1 MFGCSLITD
10 RSLVGILVISS
21 MLIVICSGTRN
32 FRAPR
37 EQKTGN
43 VDADGVPSLKPIN
56 DRLVSHVSRF
66 KGLRDDLHK
75 LQHSKEKMEPLAYL
89 KEMMRVMDALQSM
102 GKEWKDI
109 EDLQKKGPN
118 EEFISLLEE
127 MDPLCANR
135 IPRTPDKEIDLHC
148 SYYYMNGDPF
158 YLIGPLKREV
168 INKSPSVVIYRNY
181 ITENEVRI
189 AKEKSVVDM
198 ALYKRIKLV
207 AENVFNIAVRR
218 ISEKG
223 YNGSE
228 VKHYGLSIMLYLET
242 SGFHGNTLFK
252 AGKYVVS
259 PTSGSLMVSERH
271 PSVCPS
277 DKPLLAITNFDVVPT
292 RKQ

>member
-1 MFGCSLITD
+1 MFGG
-10 RSLVGILVISS
+10 SLVAGRTLIGFLVISS
-21 MLIVICSGTRN
+21 GLIAFCSGSEN
-32 FRAPR
+32 FRASR
-37 EQKTGN
+37 EQRPG
-43 VDADGVPSLKPIN
+43 AVPSLKPVN
-56 DRLVSHVSRF
+56 DRLLSHVNRF
-66 KGLRDDLHK
+66 KALRDDLHR
-75 LQHSKEKMEPLAYL
+75 LQTSKEKMEPLMYL
-89 KEMMRVMDALQSM
+89 KEMMTVMDALQSM

-118 EEFISLLEE
+118 EEFISLLED

-135 IPRTPDKEIDLHC
+135 IQRTPDKEIELRC
-148 SYYYMNGDPF
+148 SYYFMNGDPF
-158 YLIGPLKREV
+158 YRIGPLKREE
-168 INKSPSVVIYRNY
+168 INKSPSVVIYRDY
-181 ITENEVRI
+181 ITENEVKI
-189 AKEKSVVDM
+189 AKEKSVVD
-198 ALYKRIKLV
+198 LSVYKRIKRV
-207 AENVFNIAVRR
+207 AENVFNVAVRR

-252 AGKYVVS
+252 AGRYVVS

-277 DKPLLAITNFDVVPT
+277 DKPLLVITNFDVVPT